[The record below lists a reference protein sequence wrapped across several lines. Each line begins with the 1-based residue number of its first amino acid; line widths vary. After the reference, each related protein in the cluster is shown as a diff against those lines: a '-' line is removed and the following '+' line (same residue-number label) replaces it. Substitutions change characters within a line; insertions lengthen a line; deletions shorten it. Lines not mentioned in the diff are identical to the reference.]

1 MITLGITG
9 NIGSGKSTVLKILSK
24 KSINIFD
31 LDEIAKDFYI
41 SDNFVYSKILENF
54 PGVLSSNNQIDTK
67 KLGQMVFYDHE
78 KLKTLQE
85 IIWPKVE
92 KEIIHK
98 IQNSTSKIIAF
109 EGAVIIEANWHK
121 LFDHIWIIDSN
132 QELSKEKVL
141 KNRNL
146 SENDFEKILNHQ
158 YKINEMI
165 DILNQ
170 DNIEYSV
177 INNDSSLNELNSLIE
192 KEIRNLII

>member
-24 KSINIFD
+24 KSINAFD
-31 LDEIAKDFYI
+31 LDKIAKDFYI

-67 KLGQMVFYDHE
+67 KLGQMVFNDHE

-92 KEIIHK
+92 KEIINK

-165 DILNQ
+165 DILNK

-177 INNDSSLNELNSLIE
+177 INNDSSLNELNNLIE

>member
-146 SENDFEKILNHQ
+146 SENDFENILNHQ

-165 DILNQ
+165 DILNK